1 LNAQTKSALADM
13 KLGSPQIKRKV
24 VNVDD
29 DEILSSKLTK
39 KADNKASSDIF
50 KPINTNLEKHLHDE
64 LLAIFK
70 TKKNREKMI
79 TIVEQTFKYRRSI
92 IENSSFQF
100 LDPLDQFKYLTDD
113 QNVRELIFFIFILFT
128 F

>member
-100 LDPLDQFKYLTDD
+100 LDLLDQFKYLTDV

>member
-1 LNAQTKSALADM
+1 LNAQTKSSLADTN
-13 KLGSPQIKRKV
+13 LGSPQIKRKV

-39 KADNKASSDIF
+39 KANNKASSDIF
-50 KPINTNLEKHLHDE
+50 NPINTNLEKHLHDE

-100 LDPLDQFKYLTDD
+100 LDLLDQFKYLTDV

>member
-1 LNAQTKSALADM
+1 MNAQTKSALADM

-100 LDPLDQFKYLTDD
+100 LDLLDQFKYLTDV

>member
-1 LNAQTKSALADM
+1 M

-100 LDPLDQFKYLTDD
+100 LDLLDQFKYLTDV

>member
-1 LNAQTKSALADM
+1 LNAQTKSSLADTN
-13 KLGSPQIKRKV
+13 LGSPQIKRKV

-39 KADNKASSDIF
+39 KANNKASSDIF

-100 LDPLDQFKYLTDD
+100 LDLLDQFKYLTDV

>member
-1 LNAQTKSALADM
+1 LNAQTKSSLADT

-24 VNVDD
+24 VSVDD

-39 KADNKASSDIF
+39 KADNNASSDIF

-70 TKKNREKMI
+70 TKKIQK
-79 TIVEQTFKYRRSI
+79 K
-92 IENSSFQF
+92 
-100 LDPLDQFKYLTDD
+100 
-113 QNVRELIFFIFILFT
+113 
-128 F
+128 